1 MKIEKGAQV
10 SLKYRLFDREGE
22 LLEASDEGDLMEY
35 VHGRGELAQAIED
48 ALNGKVVGD
57 GVRVTLPPED
67 AFGELDPQL
76 IITVPRAEIPDD
88 VPLSVGEYL
97 PVSLEDPP
105 ADLEDEEVEF
115 RIVEVGE
122 EEVVL
127 DANHP
132 LAGETVTFELEVVSV
147 GRGR

>member
-10 SLKYRLFDREGE
+10 SLRYRLFDREGE

-35 VHGRGELAQAIED
+35 VHGRGELAQAIEE
-48 ALNGKVVGD
+48 ALNGKDVGD

-67 AFGELDPQL
+67 AFGELDPEL
-76 IITVPRAEIPDD
+76 IITVPRAEIPSD

-122 EEVVL
+122 DEVVL

-147 GRGR
+147 T